1 MPRES
6 INVLP
11 ITADMNSENEKMNL
25 RTIIVIDL
33 SSVVLLLVLVGAFY
47 IILKWRK
54 IRRPSSVVGPAFTNY
69 KQEIWYSFELYRVC
83 VFFYFLSFFVLCFL
97 IGLLFI

>member
-25 RTIIVIDL
+25 RTIIVIAL

-54 IRRPSSVVGPAFTNY
+54 IRRPSSAVGPAFTSCLN
-69 KQEIWYSFELYRVC
+69 KRSGIALNFTVCVC
-83 VFFYFLSFFVLCFL
+83 VFFFSK
-97 IGLLFI
+97 